1 MKINANTELLKN
13 ALAAA
18 AAFCSARST
27 MPILANVRLGADFGS
42 LVISATNLTAGAT
55 IGMPCA
61 VQEPGVTTVNA
72 GDILGIISTLEAEF
86 VTIETD
92 QAGTNLQITCPGY
105 KGKLPTIAA
114 SEFPLIKSEMP
125 ETKFAVPTAQFIAAL
140 NAVTLTASKDDSRP
154 VLTGI
159 EFTMTA
165 DCIQMAATDGYRLT
179 VDRIEA
185 GTGIPEK
192 TTLVVPARN
201 LELIAKLAKDAG
213 EAMEIGFTESDF
225 CAAFA
230 AGDGSGQTALI
241 GSAVYDPKFPD
252 YRAIVPKT
260 QTTKVAVS
268 AAQLK
273 KATQLAM
280 LADKKKVRIIEF
292 DFGPDELTLSATSDT
307 GQAAAQVATQMEG
320 APLTIKFNGA
330 YILDM
335 ITGMPNDAL
344 MFEMTTPSRPA
355 AIYSFT
361 AGKDAHLAILMPMH
375 PGR

>member
-1 MKINANTELLKN
+1 M
-13 ALAAA
+13 
-18 AAFCSARST
+18 
-27 MPILANVRLGADFGS
+27 
-42 LVISATNLTAGAT
+42 
-55 IGMPCA
+55 
-61 VQEPGVTTVNA
+61 
-72 GDILGIISTLEAEF
+72 
-86 VTIETD
+86 
-92 QAGTNLQITCPGY
+92 
-105 KGKLPTIAA
+105 
-114 SEFPLIKSEMP
+114 
-125 ETKFAVPTAQFIAAL
+125 
-140 NAVTLTASKDDSRP
+140 
-154 VLTGI
+154 
-159 EFTMTA
+159 
-165 DCIQMAATDGYRLT
+165 
-179 VDRIEA
+179 
-185 GTGIPEK
+185 
-192 TTLVVPARN
+192 
-201 LELIAKLAKDAG
+201 
-213 EAMEIGFTESDF
+213 
-225 CAAFA
+225 
-230 AGDGSGQTALI
+230 
-241 GSAVYDPKFPD
+241 YDPKFPD
-252 YRAIVPKT
+252 SRAIIPKT

>member
-1 MKINANTELLKN
+1 MAV
-13 ALAAA
+13 
-18 AAFCSARST
+18 AR
-27 MPILANVRLGADFGS
+27 N
-42 LVISATNLTAGAT
+42 
-55 IGMPCA
+55 
-61 VQEPGVTTVNA
+61 
-72 GDILGIISTLEAEF
+72 
-86 VTIETD
+86 
-92 QAGTNLQITCPGY
+92 
-105 KGKLPTIAA
+105 
-114 SEFPLIKSEMP
+114 
-125 ETKFAVPTAQFIAAL
+125 
-140 NAVTLTASKDDSRP
+140 
-154 VLTGI
+154 
-159 EFTMTA
+159 
-165 DCIQMAATDGYRLT
+165 RLT

-185 GTGIPEK
+185 GTVIPEK

>member
-1 MKINANTELLKN
+1 MKINANTELFKK

-192 TTLVVPARN
+192 TTLVVPASTARECVRTGDAVPLVRAHRDRDRN
-201 LELIAKLAKDAG
+201 NRYVSERRPDRGRHA
-213 EAMEIGFTESDF
+213 
-225 CAAFA
+225 
-230 AGDGSGQTALI
+230 
-241 GSAVYDPKFPD
+241 GSA
-252 YRAIVPKT
+252 RA
-260 QTTKVAVS
+260 
-268 AAQLK
+268 
-273 KATQLAM
+273 
-280 LADKKKVRIIEF
+280 RRR
-292 DFGPDELTLSATSDT
+292 TLSDCADAPRLH
-307 GQAAAQVATQMEG
+307 QRARRVAG
-320 APLTIKFNGA
+320 G
-330 YILDM
+330 
-335 ITGMPNDAL
+335 GH
-344 MFEMTTPSRPA
+344 
-355 AIYSFT
+355 
-361 AGKDAHLAILMPMH
+361 G
-375 PGR
+375 